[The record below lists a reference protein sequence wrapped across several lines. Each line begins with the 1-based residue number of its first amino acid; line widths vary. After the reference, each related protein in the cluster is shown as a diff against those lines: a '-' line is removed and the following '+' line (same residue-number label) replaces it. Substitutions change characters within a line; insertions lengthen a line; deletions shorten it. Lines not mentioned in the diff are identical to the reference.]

1 MTAFPNFPESC
12 VRALCVGPGPEIR
25 NTEYGIRNGIQNARR
40 STDDGSWPRPR
51 PRIWHFGD
59 SGCGY
64 NNGSGCKLPAL
75 PCVAVSLS
83 RRKHSCEGGGDL
95 GRGSYG
101 CFGGRDL
108 HSASQF
114 VFPKSAGAQPRT
126 RTRIRMRI
134 RIRTRLRP
142 TRTANDNA
150 AQWEETHFYWTKL
163 NSLLFSNYLAS
174 YKRYFL
180 RRPITFIGTFYVCAI
195 LSSIR
200 RVKY

>member
-1 MTAFPNFPESC
+1 MHGAAQTT
-12 VRALCVGPGPEIR
+12 GHGHGHGH
-25 NTEYGIRNGIQNARR
+25 EYGISATPVADTTTAPAANSRLCRASQFHFHGANTAARVAE
-40 STDDGSWPRPR
+40 
-51 PRIWHFGD
+51 IW
-59 SGCGY
+59 
-64 NNGSGCKLPAL
+64 
-75 PCVAVSLS
+75 AV
-83 RRKHSCEGGGDL
+83 
-95 GRGSYG
+95 GSYG

-150 AQWEETHFYWTKL
+150 AQWEETYFYWTKL
-163 NSLLFSNYLAS
+163 KSLLFSNYLAS
-174 YKRYFL
+174 YRRYFNGD
-180 RRPITFIGTFYVCAI
+180 PSHYVCAI

-200 RVKY
+200 RAKY